1 MDRLRRILS
10 YQVSL
15 SALIEVALWLALPY
29 LVIGLG
35 WAAWHPTQVEQIESR
50 LARVT
55 PAGADIG
62 AFGLVTV
69 LWPASLQIAA
79 ACPAS

>member
-10 YQVSL
+10 YQVSIA
-15 SALIEVALWLALPY
+15 ALIEVALWLALPY
-29 LVIGLG
+29 LTIGLV
-35 WAAWHPTQVEQIESR
+35 WAALHPTQVEQIEER
-50 LARVT
+50 LARVA
-55 PAGADIG
+55 PAGADLG